1 MSLKRKASSGA
12 KWTGIAA
19 AVTATLQILQLAVLA
34 RLLAPED
41 FGLMAMVMIVLVLG
55 QSYADMGISNAII
68 HRQGATRDQLS
79 SLYWLNI
86 LAGAAVFVVVIALKP
101 AIMALYDEPRLNELI
116 PMAALIF
123 LVTPPGQQFQVL
135 LEKNLRFKE
144 LAVID
149 SGVAIVGAVV
159 SISAAL
165 AGKGVFALVY
175 GMLFS
180 AAFKTLL
187 LVAAGWREWRPNLHF
202 RKSDLRGYLGFGL
215 FQMGEK
221 TVNYL
226 NERFDQLLIAT
237 LLGAQELGYYN
248 LAFGLVVMPIAR
260 INPVLTRVAFP
271 VFARI
276 QNDAEKLK
284 SGYMTIRNVLAFT
297 NFPLLLGLAAVA
309 PVLVPLAFGD
319 KWLPSVILI
328 QILALVAMMRSLGN
342 PIGSLL
348 LAKGR
353 ADLGFYLNCLLPFIL
368 FPAVYVGARLGD
380 AVGVSVGLLVAT
392 LFFFWVGYFFLVR
405 RLLGPCLRPYLAA
418 FGPAGLTASL
428 MALAVAWLSRVLAL
442 DGFWLFAVQVT
453 VGVFLYAALN
463 WLLYRERTTAILQ
476 LAFGRDD

>member
-1 MSLKRKASSGA
+1 MSLRQQASSGA

-19 AVTATLQILQLAVLA
+19 VVTGTLQILQLAVLA

-41 FGLMAMVMIVLVLG
+41 FGLMAMIMIILALA
-55 QSYADMGISNAII
+55 QSYADMGVSNAII

-86 LAGAAVFVVVIALKP
+86 LAGAAVFIAVVLLKP
-101 AIMALYDEPRLNELI
+101 AIMALYGEPRLNDLI
-116 PMAALIF
+116 PMAALVF

-144 LAVID
+144 LAVIE
-149 SGVAIVGAVV
+149 SCVAIVGAVV

-165 AGKGVFALVY
+165 AGTGVFALVY
-175 GMLFS
+175 GMLFA
-180 AAFKTLL
+180 AAFKTLV
-187 LVAAGWREWRPNLHF
+187 LVAIGWREWRPSIHF
-202 RKSDLRGYLGFGL
+202 RKTDLRGYLGFGL

-221 TVNYL
+221 TVNHL
-226 NERFDQLLIAT
+226 NERFDQLLIGT

-248 LAFGLVVMPIAR
+248 LAFGLVAMPITR

-276 QNDAEKLK
+276 QDDTEKLK
-284 SGYMTIRNVLAFT
+284 SGYMTIRNILAFT

-328 QILALVAMMRSLGN
+328 QILALVTMMRSLGN

-368 FPAVYVGARLGD
+368 FPAVYVGARLDD
-380 AVGVSVGLLVAT
+380 AVGVALALLFTT
-392 LFFFWVGYFFLVR
+392 LVFFWVAYFYLVR
-405 RLLGPCLRPYLAA
+405 RLLGPCLRPYVTA
-418 FGPAGLTASL
+418 FGPAGLTAGL
-428 MALAVAWLSRVLAL
+428 MGFAVAGLSWVLAFE
-442 DGFWLFAVQVT
+442 GFLLLAVQVT
-453 VGVFLYAALN
+453 VGVFLYVALN
-463 WLLYRERTTAILQ
+463 WLLYREQTTAILR
-476 LAFGRDD
+476 LVFGRDA